1 MIWFHKSTT
10 AAFTL
15 LSGVLT
21 NEKYFY
27 KYDEIR
33 GEILKFKKRIL
44 FEKQYPLKYK
54 MKTLVLWLCPGLYN
68 LMIRGIR
75 KARDKKAD

>member
-1 MIWFHKSTT
+1 MT

-44 FEKQYPLKYK
+44 FEKQYSLKYK
-54 MKTLVLWLCPGLYN
+54 MKTLVLWLCPGLYT

>member
-1 MIWFHKSTT
+1 
-10 AAFTL
+10 
-15 LSGVLT
+15 
-21 NEKYFY
+21 
-27 KYDEIR
+27 
-33 GEILKFKKRIL
+33 
-44 FEKQYPLKYK
+44 